1 MPSAI
6 KLTQTLKQ
14 SETPAPPDGVSPSGG
29 VAVGSLAV
37 GPVGAVGVA
46 TGAGVTAP
54 TRVLHV
60 VTTFVL
66 ASYATTRAQTEL
78 VVAVIATWQNS
89 SGVEVSLAQSNSFS
103 TMLGS
108 ASSLT

>member
-6 KLTQTLKQ
+6 KLTQTLKR
-14 SETPAPPDGVSPSGG
+14 SETPAPPDGDSPGG
-29 VAVGSLAV
+29 VAVGALTV
-37 GPVGAVGVA
+37 GAVGAVGVA

-60 VTTFVL
+60 VTTSVL

-78 VVAVIATWQNS
+78 VVAVVATWQDS
-89 SGVEVSLAQSNSFS
+89 SGVELSLAQSNAFS

-108 ASSLT
+108 ALSLT